1 MVSVVDS
8 VVAPGVLAGS
18 GSGSSGVG
26 MKSPS
31 MRLNFSPSKNT
42 VKIALPSSAFF
53 GTRFFNVGLNSIF
66 AFSAAPVAGAE
77 TGSATARS
85 GPIPGIATP
94 VPIQVSG
101 RMLRLRNNRSEYPGL
116 NFFQIE
122 TQITD
127 GSFFNF

>member
-1 MVSVVDS
+1 MFHFYNG
-8 VVAPGVLAGS
+8 APKEFATGKKVKDRSRTSMDGLK
-18 GSGSSGVG
+18 VQNLTE
-26 MKSPS
+26 MKG
-31 MRLNFSPSKNT
+31 
-42 VKIALPSSAFF
+42 
-53 GTRFFNVGLNSIF
+53 GTGARQDQI
-66 AFSAAPVAGAE
+66 SAAPVAGAE
-77 TGSATARS
+77 TRSATACS
-85 GPIPGIATP
+85 GPIPGIVTP